1 MFVPRVRQPRA
12 QHRGNRTPRLG
23 LHVGLSGMLA
33 RLVTRVGS
41 HHRPPSSNR
50 LPLRFGSARKQSIS
64 PQTKPV
70 GGMMQLTAAIKI
82 QLRGMGRVDMGPV
95 HREKGWEGTHLAAE
109 QIDQILEDTKCTDSD
124 GNYISIETRL
134 AYWLIDTI
142 NAALKKDE

>member
-1 MFVPRVRQPRA
+1 
-12 QHRGNRTPRLG
+12 
-23 LHVGLSGMLA
+23 
-33 RLVTRVGS
+33 
-41 HHRPPSSNR
+41 
-50 LPLRFGSARKQSIS
+50 
-64 PQTKPV
+64 
-70 GGMMQLTAAIKI
+70 
-82 QLRGMGRVDMGPV
+82 RVDMGPV